1 MTKAFRKVEATKK
14 RTINYM
20 IRLTE
25 EEAETIRTSA
35 LVRKLSVAEFMRRAA
50 LGRKADVNYET
61 EIIRMLN
68 DSATIM
74 IDMTTIMRESK
85 IAIPV
90 TEMRELMAY
99 MTEAVKKIDNI

>member
-61 EIIRMLN
+61 EIVRMLN
-68 DSATIM
+68 HSVTVM
-74 IDMTTIMRESK
+74 KDMTTVMRESK

-90 TEMRELMAY
+90 TEMRELMSY
-99 MTEAVKKIDNI
+99 MSEAIKKIDNI